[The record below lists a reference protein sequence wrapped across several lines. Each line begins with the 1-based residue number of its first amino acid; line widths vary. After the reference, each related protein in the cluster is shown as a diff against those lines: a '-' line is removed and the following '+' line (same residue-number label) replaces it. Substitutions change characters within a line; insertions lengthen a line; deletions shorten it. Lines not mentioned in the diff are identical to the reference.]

1 MSIGTDP
8 QLQLL
13 VDQLARMYG
22 ALVSMQRGIG
32 QRDPVLFRVMAE
44 GPLDEIR
51 QLQQSIDEYTGVAEL
66 REDNVDLWIRI
77 EGSEV
82 EVESAPT
89 SIVTAV
95 LDALRKGIQSVAEV
109 MTRGELSTRPTRQ
122 LKHAAD
128 MRVVALAPGSLQIG
142 LRLSDDNQKSPA
154 ADGGGAEIVR
164 EAFRK
169 IFDSAAN
176 VASDTESPE
185 GDEATQLAVWN
196 AIKTIVPRERGG
208 IELVE
213 LRGRLVPDSETIRL
227 TRDVNE
233 RIDRRIE
240 QLIREEVETHR
251 GVVREI
257 DLDGASFKLRGKNKR
272 TIRCQFRPELAG
284 IAKEALDHHV
294 EVSGT
299 RTGRGGRR
307 AGTLQVVRLEIVEF
321 DSDAGS
327 AGDAAGG

>member
-1 MSIGTDP
+1 
-8 QLQLL
+8 
-13 VDQLARMYG
+13 
-22 ALVSMQRGIG
+22 
-32 QRDPVLFRVMAE
+32 
-44 GPLDEIR
+44 
-51 QLQQSIDEYTGVAEL
+51 
-66 REDNVDLWIRI
+66 
-77 EGSEV
+77 
-82 EVESAPT
+82 
-89 SIVTAV
+89 V
-95 LDALRKGIQSVAEV
+95 LDALRKGIQSVAEA
-109 MTRGELSTRPTRQ
+109 MTRGELSTRPTKQ

-142 LRLSDDNQKSPA
+142 LRLSDDDQGDAEAVP
-154 ADGGGAEIVR
+154 GGAEVVR

-176 VASDTESPE
+176 VVSDAKSPE
-185 GDEATQLAVWN
+185 GDDTTQLAVWN

-213 LRGRLVPDSETIRL
+213 LRGRLVPDAEPIRL

-257 DLDGASFKLRGKNKR
+257 DLDSASFKLRGKNKR
-272 TIRCQFRPELAG
+272 TIRCQFPPELAG
-284 IAKEALDHHV
+284 IAKEALDHQV

-299 RTGRGGRR
+299 RAGRGGRR
-307 AGTLQVVRLEIVEF
+307 AGTLHVVRLEIVEF

-327 AGDAAGG
+327 VGDAAGV